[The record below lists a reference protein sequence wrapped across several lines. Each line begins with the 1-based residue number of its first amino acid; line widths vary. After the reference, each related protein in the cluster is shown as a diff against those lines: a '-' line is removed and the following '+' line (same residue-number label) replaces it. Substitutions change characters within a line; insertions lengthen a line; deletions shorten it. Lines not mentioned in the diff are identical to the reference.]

1 MEIDQILQFAVKHGI
16 SDIHL
21 KVSKPPY
28 FRKDGVMV
36 TQKGV
41 PPVTGDMLARWLAV
55 LASREDVAHFNSSQ
69 EADFAYTLAG
79 IGRFRVNAFQQRGHV
94 GLVLRHIPPRIQS
107 FEELKLPPILGRVA
121 LSQRGLIVVTGA
133 TGSGKSTTLAAMI
146 EHINQN
152 RACHILTI
160 EDPIE
165 FTFEDRRS
173 VVNQREV
180 GRDTKSFGRALKAA
194 MRQDPD
200 VILLGELRDLETVE
214 TALHAAETGH
224 LVMATLHTVDAMETI
239 SRIIGL
245 FTPHQQDQVRTQ
257 LSSIL
262 KAVVSQRLVRTTDGG
277 RAAACEVLIQTEFI
291 RDLIADAR
299 RTHELPT
306 AIAQG
311 AGSYGMQTFDQA
323 LHALWKAGRI
333 TQEEALLN
341 ATNPADLRMK
351 FEGIGGG

>member
-21 KVSKPPY
+21 KVAKPPY
-28 FRKDGVMV
+28 FRKDGAMV

-41 PPVTGDMLARWLAV
+41 QPVTADMLSRWLGV
-55 LASREDVAHFNSSQ
+55 LASRDDVAQFNDTQ

-79 IGRFRVNAFQQRGHV
+79 VGRFRVNAFQQRGDI
-94 GLVLRHIPPRIQS
+94 GLVLRHIPPRILG
-107 FEELKLPPILGRVA
+107 FDELKLPPILGRVA

-180 GRDTKSFGRALKAA
+180 GRDTRSFGRALRAA
-194 MRQDPD
+194 LRQDPD
-200 VILLGELRDLETVE
+200 VILIGELRDLETIE

-224 LVMATLHTVDAMETI
+224 LVLATLHTVDAMETI
-239 SRIIGL
+239 SRMIGL
-245 FTPHQQDQVRTQ
+245 FPPFQQSQIRTQ
-257 LSSIL
+257 LASIL
-262 KAVVSQRLVRTTDGG
+262 KAIASQRLVRTLDGG
-277 RAAACEVLIQTEFI
+277 RVAACELLIQTEFI
-291 RDLIADAR
+291 RDLIADPN

-311 AGSYGMQTFDQA
+311 HGSYGMQTFDQA
-323 LHALWKAGRI
+323 LHGLWKAGRI
-333 TQEEALLN
+333 SQEEALLN
-341 ATNPADLRMK
+341 ATNAADLRMK
-351 FEGIGGG
+351 FEGIGVG

>member
-1 MEIDQILQFAVKHGI
+1 MELRAAQRC
-16 SDIHL
+16 L
-21 KVSKPPY
+21 KTRS
-28 FRKDGVMV
+28 
-36 TQKGV
+36 
-41 PPVTGDMLARWLAV
+41 PV
-55 LASREDVAHFNSSQ
+55 
-69 EADFAYTLAG
+69 
-79 IGRFRVNAFQQRGHV
+79 
-94 GLVLRHIPPRIQS
+94 
-107 FEELKLPPILGRVA
+107 EE
-121 LSQRGLIVVTGA
+121 RGLIVVTGA

-323 LHALWKAGRI
+323 LMMLLTSGGLI
-333 TQEEALLN
+333 SYEEALRNRHRTPSNFALRVQGIHSAPRARPAGGQAPARAATVPN
-341 ATNPADLRMK
+341 APLPRAPSTLSRPPSTVGVPPARTATVRSGRPEITGDLPGPGERSG
-351 FEGIGGG
+351 E